1 MKLTPVNLN
10 YKCVILPYFLDT
22 RIGLNLSLV
31 FSGLRFQKFIYIYK
45 SFLQAH
51 KCRLIL
57 PKCFLVVCNT
67 KKNYLIRCLV
77 IFNSQS
83 CKILHTKFSNSFFL
97 YFSFR
102 IIRSQIQKK
111 HKGQKNHKAIK
122 LSSRTTVTT
131 KRDFLAWPE
140 ISVTE

>member
-22 RIGLNLSLV
+22 QRGLNLSLV
-31 FSGLRFQKFIYIYK
+31 FSGLSFQKFIYIYK
-45 SFLQAH
+45 SFLQTH

-57 PKCFLVVCNT
+57 PK
-67 KKNYLIRCLV
+67 KKFITND
-77 IFNSQS
+77 FKSS
-83 CKILHTKFSNSFFL
+83 ILHTKFSNSFFL
-97 YFSFR
+97 YFLFR

-131 KRDFLAWPE
+131 KRDFLA
-140 ISVTE
+140 